1 MGSNPTTSLITVKDK
16 KYFSW
21 ILYDWAN
28 SAYATIVLAGFFP
41 IIFADYY
48 ATSFSESQRTLVL
61 GISNSTASLLLIL
74 FAPFLGIIADK
85 KNNRK
90 TFLIFFAFL
99 GISSTLF
106 LVLIEKD
113 SWALASIFFSVS
125 ILGFMFSN
133 IFYDSMLLSFKKK
146 NTYDSISSYG
156 YALGY
161 LGGGI
166 SFVLSILFLLYF
178 KESNFDLIINKKI
191 VFIFAS
197 FWWLFF
203 MIPLIIFWKESNENK
218 SINKGGITK
227 TFKDIKSNKKLLL
240 FLFSYW
246 IYIDGVDTII
256 RMAVNYGLTIGF
268 TPDHLLLALVI
279 TQFVSFPGTLLM
291 NKIASLKTT
300 EFSIIVCLF
309 VYIVITFIAYNL
321 KTIYDFYL
329 IAVLI
334 GIVQGGI
341 QALSRSYYSTLIPRN
356 RSSEFF
362 GVYNML
368 GKFAALLG
376 PLLVGL
382 VTYMTDSSRLGIFSV
397 SLFFIIGLYFFIKQQ
412 KIPVTK

>member
-1 MGSNPTTSLITVKDK
+1 MKDK

-48 ATSFSESQRTLVL
+48 AISFSESQRTLVL

-85 KNNRK
+85 NKNRK
-90 TFLIFFAFL
+90 SFLIFFAFL
-99 GISSTLF
+99 GILSTLF
-106 LVLIEKD
+106 LVLIEKNN
-113 SWALASIFFSVS
+113 WALASIFFSIS
-125 ILGFMFSN
+125 LLGFMFSN

-146 NTYDSISSYG
+146 NDYDSISSYG

-178 KESNFDLIINKKI
+178 KESDFDLIFNKKI

-197 FWWLFF
+197 FWWLLF
-203 MIPLIIFWKESNENK
+203 MIPLIIFWKETPENK
-218 SINKGGITK
+218 SKSQEGVMK

-246 IYIDGVDTII
+246 VYIDGVDTII

-300 EFSIIVCLF
+300 EFSIIICLF
-309 VYIVITFIAYNL
+309 VYILITFIAYNL

-341 QALSRSYYSTLIPRN
+341 QALSRSYYSTLIPKN

-397 SLFFIIGLYFFIKQQ
+397 SLFFIIGLYLFMKQQ
-412 KIPVTK
+412 KIPATK

>member
-1 MGSNPTTSLITVKDK
+1 MKDK
-16 KYFSW
+16 KYISW

-48 ATSFSESQRTLVL
+48 ALSFSESQRTLVL

-85 KNNRK
+85 NKNRK
-90 TFLIFFAFL
+90 SFLIFFAFL
-99 GISSTLF
+99 GILSTLF
-106 LVLIEKD
+106 LVLIEKNN
-113 SWALASIFFSVS
+113 WALASIFFSIS
-125 ILGFMFSN
+125 LLGFMFSN

-146 NTYDSISSYG
+146 NDYDSISSYG

-178 KESNFDLIINKKI
+178 KESDFDLIFNKKI

-197 FWWLFF
+197 FWWLLF
-203 MIPLIIFWKESNENK
+203 MIPLIIFWKETPENK
-218 SINKGGITK
+218 SKSQEGVMK

-246 IYIDGVDTII
+246 VYIDGVDTII

-300 EFSIIVCLF
+300 EFSIIICLF
-309 VYIVITFIAYNL
+309 VYILITFIAYNL

-341 QALSRSYYSTLIPRN
+341 QALSRSYYSTLIPKN

-397 SLFFIIGLYFFIKQQ
+397 SLFFIIGLYLFMKQQ